1 MKSFIFGMALCAAA
15 YPALAQTNVSINV
28 GQPGFYGQVMLGDF
42 APRPVLYA
50 PQPVIIAPRP
60 HYAAAPIYLRVPPG
74 HRRDWRRFCG
84 RYDACGRPVLFVRD
98 DWYTNTYVPRYR
110 DYYHGPRH
118 GFYGGPGPRHDVR
131 VVERVEYR
139 GHGGGYG
146 GGYGGGPGRGHWDD
160 RGPGRGHGDDRGH
173 GGGHDRG
180 GHDRGGDRGH
190 GGDHGGGHDRGDH
203 GR

>member
-1 MKSFIFGMALCAAA
+1 MKSFIFGVALCAAA
-15 YPALAQTNVSINV
+15 FPALAQTNVSISV
-28 GQPGFYGQVMLGDF
+28 GQPGFYGRVDLGNV
-42 APRPVLYA
+42 APAPVLYA

-60 HYAAAPIYLRVPPG
+60 HYSAAPIYLRVPPG

-98 DWYTNTYVPRYR
+98 EWYTNTYVPRYR
-110 DYYHGPRH
+110 EFHGGPRH

-139 GHGGGYG
+139 DHGRGHDRGGWDDRGHGGGHG
-146 GGYGGGPGRGHWDD
+146 GGHD
-160 RGPGRGHGDDRGH
+160 RGERDHGGGH

-180 GHDRGGDRGH
+180 GDHGH
-190 GGDHGGGHDRGDH
+190 GR
-203 GR
+203 